1 MKKRLTISLLVLST
15 ILFISCKDENASS
28 KVKKQNINSAKKR
41 DIEISKGS
49 AEIQFD
55 QTEYDFGT
63 VNEGV
68 VVEAKFIVTN
78 PGKTDLLISN
88 VQPSCGCT
96 IPIWP
101 KDPIKPGESSE
112 VLAKFDTSGKPNRQ
126 FKTLTLFTN
135 TPRGREILKLRGS
148 VTPKNPAIAK

>member
-1 MKKRLTISLLVLST
+1 MKKIVTTSLLVLST
-15 ILFISCKDENASS
+15 VLFVSCKEENASS
-28 KVKKQNINSAKKR
+28 KVKKENIDSAKKR

-55 QTEYDFGT
+55 QTNYDFGT

-78 PGKTDLLISN
+78 PGKTDLVISK

-96 IPIWP
+96 VPVWP
-101 KDPIKPGESSE
+101 KEPIKPGESAE
-112 VLAKFDTSGKPNRQ
+112 VLAKFNTSGKPNRQ
-126 FKTLTLFTN
+126 FKTLTLLTN
-135 TPRGREILKLRGS
+135 TVKGREVLKLSGS
-148 VTPKNPAIAK
+148 VTPKNPAITK